1 MPIYEYR
8 CEGCG
13 KVFEKIQRSDQSGE
27 AVTCPSCGGTKTE
40 KVLSS
45 FSCSK
50 GSAERGSSCGPKT
63 GSRFS

>member
-8 CEGCG
+8 CDGCG
-13 KVFEKIQRSDQSGE
+13 KVFEKICKSDESGE
-27 AVTCPSCGGTKTE
+27 AGACPSCGGKTE

-50 GSAERGSSCGPKT
+50 GSTAGSSSSCGPKA